1 MTLRIGYITDER
13 FPSVHTDCQQ
23 MVKTADALG
32 GQGCAVD
39 FIQPRLARH
48 LLRTRAGRKADI
60 CRAFNVAGRFE
71 VRDILLWPAS
81 DLRVEKLVH
90 GLAAPLAAGLRRYDV
105 VYTRNLLPL
114 RLGAILG
121 LPVLFETYRA
131 LPRSNPRAWR
141 EVEKAARARRFLGIC
156 THSEYS
162 RGVMIEAG
170 ADAGSVAAIPNGY
183 DPRDFEGVPGRDGA
197 RRELGLAGDRPLAV
211 YTGHIR
217 PDKGIGS
224 LVDLAEDRPE
234 VSFVIAGGSPSD
246 VARVEGLLRARSL
259 SNVRLVG
266 QVPVARVPFYLR
278 AADVLL
284 LPPTA
289 GALAAGRTV
298 LPMKTFTYLAAG
310 RPVLAPDLPDTTG
323 ILTHEGNSLR
333 VPPDDRAAAAGA
345 LLRLTRDEGLSQRL
359 GAQAA
364 LDAELYTWD
373 GRAKRLVAFMERRM
387 AAAERKGR

>member
-1 MTLRIGYITDER
+1 MSLRIGYITDER

-48 LLRTRAGRKADI
+48 LLMTRKKRKTDI
-60 CRAFNVAGRFE
+60 CRAFNVEGRFE
-71 VRDILLWPAS
+71 VSDILLWPAS
-81 DLRVEKLVH
+81 DLRIEKLVH
-90 GLAAPLAAGLRRYDV
+90 GLAAPLAALLRGYDV

-114 RLGAILG
+114 RLGAALG

-131 LPRSNPRAWR
+131 LPRSDPRAWR
-141 EVEKAARARRFLGIC
+141 TVEKAARAPGFLGIC
-156 THSEYS
+156 THSGYS
-162 RGVMIEAG
+162 RGIMIEAG
-170 ADAGSVAAIPNGY
+170 ADPESVAAIPNGY
-183 DPRDFEGVPGRDGA
+183 DPRDFEGVPDKDGA
-197 RRELGLAGDRPLAV
+197 RRELKLSGDRPMAV

-217 PDKGIGS
+217 PDKGIAS
-224 LVDLAEDRPE
+224 VVDLAEDLPD

-246 VARVEGLLRARSL
+246 VARVESDVRTRGLL
-259 SNVRLVG
+259 NVRLVG
-266 QVPVARVPFYLR
+266 QVPVVRVPFYLR

-284 LPPTA
+284 LPPTS

-310 RPVLAPDLPDTTG
+310 RPVLAPDLPDTAG

-333 VPPDDRAAAAGA
+333 VPPDDRKAAALA
-345 LLRLTRDEGLSQRL
+345 LSRLVLDKGLRERL
-359 GAQAA
+359 GTRGA
-364 LDAELYTWD
+364 LDAELYTWN
-373 GRAKRLVAFMERRM
+373 GRAKRLVEFMERRRT
-387 AAAERKGR
+387 AAGRKGR